1 MFKSILR
8 FLFFFLSGLTV
19 LELTPLLISPV
30 KGSKYYKDISI
41 NEQRKQLKN
50 KIFFNYNLN
59 IFKELLAKDLINS
72 DNIFINYLALNNKS
86 IISSLDIESDIQ
98 YQENNIFH
106 AEGNVVLYIS
116 NGSIKGDKLK
126 YDKDNK
132 QITIQGNVIF
142 TKGAQSFEASKVFF
156 DFIKNFGSI
165 DDIYGVLNVESI
177 SSDLEFLSL
186 EDERLII
193 KESLQEVEDLRKI
206 NSLSLGLVNDFEES
220 KKFNI
225 TSLNF
230 SIPSINVWRFKSDRI
245 TFEDN
250 ILKSDK
256 ILFTNDALNK
266 PQFLIRSKNFTAQ
279 IVEDKPKL
287 ISRNT
292 LLIFDDKL
300 SFPIGK
306 RTLFDKDPL
315 TRWGIGSDYP
325 EKDGFYISRGFDV
338 VKISDSFDLKL
349 QPYFLI
355 QRALMGKTNSYRGA
369 KSSIFSSKTKND
381 INFADTFA
389 IDAELNG
396 KVNSW
401 DIDLNTSLSSFNLN
415 RSHEATRAK
424 LILRRT
430 FDLNSNSES
439 NKEDKNLKNSSYEK
453 MLDLGDFNFT
463 KKYDSNL
470 SRIDKNLRKESFS
483 NLIDLKFYTSYREK
497 VNRGFSGEHEIY
509 FGNGL
514 SVENRKTWKVDNRE
528 TKLTTLY
535 DLGEFKA
542 KSKDANLHKTLFRNV
557 LAAKYSYKFPLWEK
571 DKSDENTINESYK
584 YSPEVIKERIDWIN
598 TIQSGIF
605 FYSDDSTQKAITFS
619 TGPTLV
625 LGSFKNNFFDYTSLD
640 LKTTYVIEEGESPF
654 AFDNIDESFRINF
667 KFDQQIYGALV
678 FSYENSYNLDNGK
691 FDKGN
696 YGLDFKRRA
705 YSLGAFYNK
714 SNESLG
720 FRFNIFNF
728 DYSGLSPKF

>member
-1 MFKSILR
+1 MFKSTLR

-19 LELTPLLISPV
+19 LELTPLLISPA
-30 KGSKYYKDISI
+30 KGSKYYQDISI

-50 KIFFNYNLN
+50 KNFFNHNLN
-59 IFKELLAKDLINS
+59 IFKEFLAKDLINS
-72 DNIFINYLALNNKS
+72 DSIFINYLALNNKS

-106 AEGNVVLYIS
+106 AEGNVVLYFS

-132 QITIQGNVIF
+132 QITIQGNIIF
-142 TKGAQSFEASKVFF
+142 TKGEQSFEASKVFF
-156 DFIKNFGSI
+156 DFNKNFGSI

-177 SSDLEFLSL
+177 SSDFDFLSL
-186 EDERLII
+186 EDERKMI
-193 KESLQEVEDLRKI
+193 KESLPEVEDLRKI

-315 TRWGIGSDYP
+315 TRWGIGSDYG

-355 QRALMGKTNSYRGA
+355 QRALMGYSNSYRA
-369 KSSIFSSKTKND
+369 PNSSVFSSKT
-381 INFADTFA
+381 
-389 IDAELNG
+389 
-396 KVNSW
+396 
-401 DIDLNTSLSSFNLN
+401 
-415 RSHEATRAK
+415 
-424 LILRRT
+424 
-430 FDLNSNSES
+430 
-439 NKEDKNLKNSSYEK
+439 
-453 MLDLGDFNFT
+453 
-463 KKYDSNL
+463 
-470 SRIDKNLRKESFS
+470 
-483 NLIDLKFYTSYREK
+483 
-497 VNRGFSGEHEIY
+497 
-509 FGNGL
+509 
-514 SVENRKTWKVDNRE
+514 
-528 TKLTTLY
+528 
-535 DLGEFKA
+535 
-542 KSKDANLHKTLFRNV
+542 
-557 LAAKYSYKFPLWEK
+557 
-571 DKSDENTINESYK
+571 
-584 YSPEVIKERIDWIN
+584 
-598 TIQSGIF
+598 
-605 FYSDDSTQKAITFS
+605 
-619 TGPTLV
+619 
-625 LGSFKNNFFDYTSLD
+625 
-640 LKTTYVIEEGESPF
+640 
-654 AFDNIDESFRINF
+654 
-667 KFDQQIYGALV
+667 
-678 FSYENSYNLDNGK
+678 
-691 FDKGN
+691 
-696 YGLDFKRRA
+696 
-705 YSLGAFYNK
+705 
-714 SNESLG
+714 
-720 FRFNIFNF
+720 
-728 DYSGLSPKF
+728 